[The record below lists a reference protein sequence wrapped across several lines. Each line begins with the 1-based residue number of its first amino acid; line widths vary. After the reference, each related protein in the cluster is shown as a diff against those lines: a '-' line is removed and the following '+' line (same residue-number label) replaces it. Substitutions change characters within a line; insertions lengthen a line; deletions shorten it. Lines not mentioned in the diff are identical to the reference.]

1 MQALRT
7 WLRLLR
13 GPQVPR
19 EDAHRSV
26 CLTLS
31 AVWFRVFT
39 GCVATPQPYS
49 RAFSSRPERSRHA
62 LEEPPLASAPSPQ
75 QPPASVLPMHVPP
88 LGISHQRSRAP
99 RCLLSLAYPLS
110 RRSGLLRCSLC
121 PPPVALWPSPS
132 PGRGESTSCSS
143 THHCLT
149 AELLPL
155 FGYQTCGRK
164 FSLLCLGVDCLK
176 PGLDQNHFPEG
187 LCHFPCPPALISHL
201 VSVSCSLSA
210 PS

>member
-75 QPPASVLPMHVPP
+75 QPPPASCLCT
-88 LGISHQRSRAP
+88 
-99 RCLLSLAYPLS
+99 CLLWAFPIRGAGRPAASCRWPTPSAGAQGSCVVACVPLPS
-110 RRSGLLRCSLC
+110 RY
-121 PPPVALWPSPS
+121 
-132 PGRGESTSCSS
+132 GRVRVQGVGRAHRARPLIIVGRLSCC
-143 THHCLT
+143 HCL
-149 AELLPL
+149 AVRLVDAS
-155 FGYQTCGRK
+155 FH
-164 FSLLCLGVDCLK
+164 FSV
-176 PGLDQNHFPEG
+176 
-187 LCHFPCPPALISHL
+187 
-201 VSVSCSLSA
+201 
-210 PS
+210 